1 MSTTLA
7 SKYDVI
13 ICGAS
18 IAGCAT
24 ARALSMANARGDR
37 RILLFDLHKDVSPRF
52 SGEMIHPRG
61 ARVLDELGF
70 TEALEAAGGVEVDGF
85 VVLEDADAERVELP
99 YATIPGGRPTG
110 FAAHHKTLV
119 RVMRRVVSEQCSD
132 VDLVGGLKLV
142 ELLWEGSRVAGVV
155 LEDESGARHAV
166 RSGLVVGADGKASTV
181 RKLAGVPEARD
192 VLGFTAGLEL
202 VDAAVDAP
210 HHATV
215 VLGAPGPMLVY
226 PIARDGEGRL
236 VSRLTFDLPH
246 ALPAKGPKLAEYLID
261 AFVPYLPESLA
272 AQTALALRARV
283 REAGALEMAP
293 TVNLPAPPATAPGLV
308 LVGDAAGCSHP
319 ITASG
324 MTMGLLDAQALGR
337 EARRRARVLRR
348 AAREPWL
355 DERALRRYRTE
366 HERYVPTRQA
376 LADAIYEAFRGEDPG
391 ARAIRRALFA
401 YWHASPQNRRRSLA
415 LLACDER
422 RPHVFLSEYLKAAR
436 HAVET
441 SLAPKHA
448 THYPVTDRLRSVQG
462 AVELAGTKL
471 GLVAQVA
478 LAQVRPAWL

>member
-1 MSTTLA
+1 
-7 SKYDVI
+7 
-13 ICGAS
+13 
-18 IAGCAT
+18 
-24 ARALSMANARGDR
+24 
-37 RILLFDLHKDVSPRF
+37 
-52 SGEMIHPRG
+52 
-61 ARVLDELGF
+61 
-70 TEALEAAGGVEVDGF
+70 
-85 VVLEDADAERVELP
+85 
-99 YATIPGGRPTG
+99 
-110 FAAHHKTLV
+110 
-119 RVMRRVVSEQCSD
+119 
-132 VDLVGGLKLV
+132 
-142 ELLWEGSRVAGVV
+142 
-155 LEDESGARHAV
+155 
-166 RSGLVVGADGKASTV
+166 
-181 RKLAGVPEARD
+181 
-192 VLGFTAGLEL
+192 
-202 VDAAVDAP
+202 
-210 HHATV
+210 
-215 VLGAPGPMLVY
+215 
-226 PIARDGEGRL
+226 
-236 VSRLTFDLPH
+236 
-246 ALPAKGPKLAEYLID
+246 LAEYLID
-261 AFVPYLPESLA
+261 AFVPYLPEALA
-272 AQTALALRARV
+272 AQTAATLRARV

-293 TVNLPAPPATAPGLV
+293 TVSLPAPPATAPGLV

-337 EARRRARVLRR
+337 EARRRARVIRR

-436 HAVET
+436 HAVEA

-448 THYPVTDRLRSVQG
+448 THFPVSDRLRSVQG
-462 AVELAGTKL
+462 AVELAGNKL

>member
-1 MSTTLA
+1 MTMSLA
-7 SKYDVI
+7 NRYDVI

-24 ARALSMANARGDR
+24 ARALSLANTRSER
-37 RILLFDLHKDVSPRF
+37 SILLFDLHKDVSPRF

-70 TEALEAAGGVEVDGF
+70 TPALEGAGGVEVDGF
-85 VVLEDADAERVELP
+85 VVLEDADADRVELP
-99 YATIPGGRPTG
+99 YASIPGGRPTG
-110 FAAHHKTLV
+110 FASHHKTLV
-119 RVMRRVVSEQCSD
+119 RVMRRFVSESCPD
-132 VDLVGGLKLV
+132 VTLVGGLKLV
-142 ELLWEGSRVAGVV
+142 DLLRDGDRISGVV
-155 LEDESGARHAV
+155 VEDERGIRHCV
-166 RSGLVVGADGKASTV
+166 GSDLVVGADGKASSV
-181 RKLAGVPEARD
+181 RRLAGMPEARD

-202 VDAAVDAP
+202 VDAAVDDP

-226 PIARDGEGRL
+226 PIARDESGRL
-236 VSRLTFDLPH
+236 ISRLTFDLPH

-261 AFVPYLPESLA
+261 AFVPYLPERLA
-272 AQTALALRARV
+272 EQTAHALLARV
-283 REAGALEMAP
+283 REAGTLEMAP

-324 MTMGLLDAQALGR
+324 MTMGLLDAHNLGL
-337 EARRRARVLRR
+337 EARRRERALRR
-348 AAREPWL
+348 SSRAPWL

-376 LADAIYEAFRGEDPG
+376 LADAVYEAFRGEDPG

-436 HAVET
+436 HAVGS
-441 SLAPKHA
+441 SLSPRHA
-448 THYPVTDRLRSVQG
+448 THYPVSYRLRSVQG
-462 AVELAGTKL
+462 AVELASNKL